1 MRRFCLRV
9 QLNMQ
14 TYPRFMR
21 LFGNIVLALVVA
33 TTTTAHAKSSSAP
46 RAAIAETPAPL
57 KHAVTDEDTVAVETQ
72 VSLAAWA
79 LRAAREQA
87 AAAIGIATRV
97 EVKLFDVNQQAAAS
111 VWIGLDGSIDDAT
124 AKEITELFMCRR
136 SGRQRSIDRGTLA
149 MLADVAAHYPGK
161 TIEYVSVY
169 RGNAEESRTS
179 PHRAGRAIDFRVH
192 GVNPTEIRD
201 YLWRTYREVGIGW
214 YPQESFIHMDHRPGE
229 KDISWTFIKGDNI
242 YNPGWAAVARS
253 KDGKTPPVRR
263 EPGV

>member
-1 MRRFCLRV
+1 MRRISLRV
-9 QLNMQ
+9 LLNMQ

-21 LFGNIVLALVVA
+21 LLGNIVLAVVVTASA
-33 TTTTAHAKSSSAP
+33 TANAKSPSARP
-46 RAAIAETPAPL
+46 RAAISESPAPL
-57 KHAVTDEDTVAVETQ
+57 KHAVPDEDTVETQ

-97 EVKLFDVNQQAAAS
+97 EVKLFDVNQQQAAS

-124 AKEITELFMCRR
+124 AKEITRLFMCRR
-136 SGRQRSIDRGTLA
+136 SGRERSIDRGTLA
-149 MLADVAAHYPGK
+149 MLADVAAHYPDK
-161 TIEYVSVY
+161 TIEYVSAY

-179 PHRAGRAIDFRVH
+179 PHRAGRAIDFRIH

-229 KDISWTFIKGDNI
+229 KDIAWTFIKGDNI

-253 KDGKTPPVRR
+253 KDGKTAPVRR